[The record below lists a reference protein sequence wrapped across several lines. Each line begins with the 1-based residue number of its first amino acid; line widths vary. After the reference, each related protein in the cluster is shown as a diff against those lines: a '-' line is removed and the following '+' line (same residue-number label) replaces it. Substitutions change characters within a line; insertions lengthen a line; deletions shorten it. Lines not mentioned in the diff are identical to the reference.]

1 VSLHLKWA
9 QIKDIHPSPCNLRPN
24 LIEYGVIT
32 ESLKLGPCLL
42 DGGYCN
48 TVTALS
54 MDVGEQNSSDKAT
67 FMSNTAKSSKSGVKK
82 KVKKTSKISKSETPA
97 DKDSRES
104 SEAGIVTSSKS
115 KVVNQKMQTLTKKV
129 EKKVGVISKSSE
141 KTVDKVVDK
150 ITEKM
155 VSGKKSQ
162 EAVKVSPNRPLDTT
176 VAAKQFPIKVEPKI
190 IETQDIVFRGRNAD
204 EQLFSKDELES
215 FRELLINE
223 RSKIL
228 VKAKRAMEDGN
239 IQIDKNEMF
248 DEVDQ
253 AAAMIDQNLTFRL
266 LDRDRKLLQEI
277 DHALAKIDTG
287 DYGYCEGT
295 GEPIPKRRLELRP
308 WCRHSVKYKERLER
322 MKKSGRGV
330 VDEDEI

>member
-1 VSLHLKWA
+1 MSSSGAKA
-9 QIKDIHPSPCNLRPN
+9 PKKAIKKKIVKS
-24 LIEYGVIT
+24 
-32 ESLKLGPCLL
+32 
-42 DGGYCN
+42 
-48 TVTALS
+48 
-54 MDVGEQNSSDKAT
+54 
-67 FMSNTAKSSKSGVKK
+67 AKSS
-82 KVKKTSKISKSETPA
+82 TPA
-97 DKDSRES
+97 KGEAKEASR
-104 SEAGIVTSSKS
+104 AGPAASQKTKA
-115 KVVNQKMQTLTKKV
+115 VNQKTQTPIKKA
-129 EKKVGVISKSSE
+129 EKKPPMMPKVPPKGIDKSNE
-141 KTVDKVVDK
+141 RVADK

-155 VSGKKSQ
+155 VSGKKHS
-162 EAVKVSPNRPLDTT
+162 EGIKSSLASKSPESTP
-176 VAAKQFPIKVEPKI
+176 KQLPIKVEPKI
-190 IETQDIVFRGRNAD
+190 IETQEFVYRGRVLD
-204 EQLFSKDELES
+204 EQLFSKEELET
-215 FRELLINE
+215 FRELLTSE
-223 RSKIL
+223 RGKIL

-239 IQIDKNEMF
+239 IHIDKNEMF

-330 VDEDEI
+330 VDEDEL